1 MIELALVGLGRWGR
15 VLIASIQDKSPHVRF
30 RAAVTRTPE
39 LSQDYARENGIALH
53 DRIEAALADPHIAG
67 VVLTSPHSKHAA
79 QAEQAIAAGR
89 HVFVEKPFTLTV
101 GDARRVIEAA
111 EAAGLVLAA
120 GHNRRFLP
128 AMVALKRLVTEGR
141 LGRVLHIEGNM
152 SGPTAASYPNSWRA
166 DAVES
171 PAGGLAGAGIHLIDA
186 MVYLEGRIEEVTAQ
200 SLNRI
205 VPLEMD
211 DTTSALFRFRSG
223 ASGYLGTMTA
233 TAPTFRLHL
242 FGSEGSAELRGERE
256 LGVVDL
262 EGTRVQ
268 HDFPPLDMERA
279 ELEAFAAAIEGRA
292 PYPVPMDEV
301 VAGIAAFEAIPR
313 AAAEGRRIRLA

>member
-30 RAAVTRTPE
+30 RAAVTRSPKPNR
-39 LSQDYARENGIALH
+39 DYAHENGIALH
-53 DRIEAALADPHIAG
+53 DSIEAALADPRIAG
-67 VVLTSPHSKHAA
+67 VVLASPHSKHA
-79 QAEQAIAAGR
+79 EQAGQALDAGR
-89 HVFVEKPFTLTV
+89 HVFVEKPFALTA

-128 AMVALKRLVTEGR
+128 AMAALKRMVTEGR

-166 DAVES
+166 DAAES

-186 MVYLEGRIEEVTAQ
+186 MIHLEGRIDEVAAQ
-200 SLNRI
+200 SLRCI

-256 LGVVDL
+256 LGIVDL

-268 HDFPPLDMERA
+268 HDFPPFDMERA
-279 ELEAFAAAIEGRA
+279 ELEAFAAAIEGRS

-301 VAGIAAFEAIPR
+301 VAGIAAFEAVPR
-313 AAAEGRRIRLA
+313 AATEGRRIRLA